1 MLHNNLL
8 LQEEEERMKEAIR
21 KDDTD
26 TIQHMIQ
33 QENINVN
40 VEFFEVRII
49 YNQL

>member
-1 MLHNNLL
+1 M
-8 LQEEEERMKEAIR
+8 REAIR

-33 QENINVN
+33 QEHIDVNANIYL
-40 VEFFEVRII
+40 VRII